1 MLRWVPLLLLAGLA
15 APLAAQPTP
24 PPKQGELK
32 KDRSPART
40 SDKEEVPPEEDAGIA
55 KDDIS
60 FNPLQSQKEV
70 EVGKEYL
77 KKHSFVA
84 AAGRFRSATSFN
96 DGNAEAWR
104 LLGEAEEKLKDHKA
118 AREAYSKYLE
128 VASNAK
134 DAAEIRKR

>member
-1 MLRWVPLLLLAGLA
+1 MPLFLLACL

-32 KDRSPART
+32 KDRAPGRM
-40 SDKEEVPPEEDAGIA
+40 SDKEEIPPEEDTSLA

-70 EVGKEYL
+70 EVGKEYF

-128 VASNAK
+128 IASNAK
-134 DAAEIRKR
+134 DAAEIRKRLEKLK